1 MPDLWL
7 PGATRLESSRRVTMR
22 GTGERL
28 VTQHTMEAP
37 YSTWSALKSAQYL
50 IDQASEAHFTFHPI
64 TGDIVQILPADVGAR
79 TLVYNT
85 LTKTPTNS
93 HGTIHMQIE
102 VVAYAD
108 RPWTLDLTEAG
119 RVGWEHLMNFWR
131 SWGVPDV
138 WVTNRRPPVF
148 PGPGVTRTMPL
159 DGLSGHSYHA
169 EWKDNT
175 HGDPGAIGDLWNI
188 MTTNP
193 IIPKP
198 DRALALRLQTALLG
212 LGYPLP
218 VWGADGSF
226 GNESMA
232 ALTTYRADFGL
243 TYTGYPDLSQTEEL
257 ENNMAKID
265 DVLTRLDALRGDL
278 PAVATALS
286 AQMTEA
292 ERTAIERDASLH
304 NTVTYHADRLAAL
317 MDRPHTVNITTTPT
331 P

>member
-7 PGATRLESSRRVTMR
+7 PGVTRLESSRRVAMK

-37 YSTWSALKSAQYL
+37 YSTWSALKAAQYL
-50 IDQASEAHFTFHPI
+50 IDHASEAHFTFHPI

-85 LTKTPTNS
+85 LTKTPTNA

-102 VVAYAD
+102 VVAYAN

-119 RVGWEHLMNFWR
+119 RVAWERLMAFWR
-131 SWGVPDV
+131 SWDVPDV
-138 WVTNRRPPVF
+138 WVTNRRPPAF
-148 PGPGVTRTMPL
+148 PGPGVARTMPL
-159 DGLSGHSYHA
+159 AGLSGHTYHA
-169 EWKDNT
+169 EWKDNA

-193 IIPKP
+193 VIPKP

-226 GNESMA
+226 GKESMD
-232 ALTTYRADFGL
+232 ALTTYRVDFGL
-243 TYTGYPDLSQTEEL
+243 DYTGYPDAAQTAEL

-265 DVLTRLDALRGDL
+265 DVLTELAALKRDL
-278 PAVATALS
+278 PAHVSALS
-286 AQMTEA
+286 VQMAETAEA
-292 ERTAIERDASLH
+292 ARERDAVLGT
-304 NTVTYHADRLAAL
+304 TVNYEADRLAAL
-317 MDRPHTVNITTTPT
+317 MDRPHKVSITTAPSA
-331 P
+331 